1 MPRVVGLGLS
11 FDDVL
16 LIPKKSVLASRKLAD
31 TSTLF
36 SKHLKLNIPIVSA
49 SMDTV
54 TEAEMA
60 ITLARLG
67 GIGVIHRFMSIERQV
82 AEVLKVKRADN
93 FVIDDPYTVN
103 VNLKVSDARKLM
115 LDLNVSGL
123 VVVNESNVVQGI
135 ITKRDIE
142 FVNDDTFVS
151 AVMTPASKLVTANP
165 SISLEDAKKVFS
177 KHKVE
182 KLVLVDDNNVLKGL
196 ITRKDL
202 RKITEFPKAVRD
214 EKGKLLVAAAI
225 GVKDID
231 FQRAEQLIKAGVD
244 ALVIDVAHAH
254 SQHVIKFADKLR
266 SLPFIENSDVDLVI
280 GNVAT
285 AEAVEDLSFADAIKV
300 GIGPGSTCTTRIVTG
315 HGVPQLTAIMQCSE
329 VAKKYGIPVI
339 ADGGIKHSGDLVKA
353 LAAGADTC
361 MIGGLF
367 AGTKESPG
375 IVVSRNG
382 KKYKLFRG
390 MASLTANFG
399 SRSKDLVGL
408 EIVPEGVEMLVALK
422 GSAVDVVEELVAGL
436 RSGLSYAGGRNIK
449 ELQANAE
456 FVQITNAGLKESL
469 PRQL

>member
-82 AEVLKVKRADN
+82 AEVLRVKRADN

-103 VNLKVSDARKLM
+103 VNLKVCDARKLM
-115 LDLNVSGL
+115 LELNVSGL
-123 VVVNESNVVQGI
+123 VVVNKSNVVQGI

-142 FVNDDTFVS
+142 FVDDDAFVS

-165 SISLEDAKKVFS
+165 SISLEDAKNVFS

-244 ALVIDVAHAH
+244 TLVIDVAHAH

-266 SLPFIENSDVDLVI
+266 SLPFVENSDVDIVV

-315 HGVPQLTAIMQCSE
+315 HGVPQLTAIMQCSQ
-329 VAKKYGIPVI
+329 VAKKYGIPLI